1 MANLERKVSET
12 TCKIIGGYGFNKN
25 VIIKIGFSFFIK
37 DAEKLINCNVSHKY
51 TILYRRMFKDFAVV
65 KVAWKL
71 LNCFV
76 WFFLWNIPYN
86 IDVCLKIWTNFDY
99 WIWWYYKDSP
109 FKKFLR
115 NFDINSN
122 VGWVWTLMHES
133 GSILTFVSNI
143 RYCIVACSKIST

>member
-65 KVAWKL
+65 KV
-71 LNCFV
+71 
-76 WFFLWNIPYN
+76 
-86 IDVCLKIWTNFDY
+86 
-99 WIWWYYKDSP
+99 S
-109 FKKFLR
+109 
-115 NFDINSN
+115 
-122 VGWVWTLMHES
+122 
-133 GSILTFVSNI
+133 
-143 RYCIVACSKIST
+143 